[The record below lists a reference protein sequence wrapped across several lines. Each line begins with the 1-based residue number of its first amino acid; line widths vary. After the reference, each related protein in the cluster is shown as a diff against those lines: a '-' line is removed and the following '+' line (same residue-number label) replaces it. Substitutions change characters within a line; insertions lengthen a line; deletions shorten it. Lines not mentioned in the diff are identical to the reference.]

1 MHGANRL
8 GGNSL
13 SDLIVFGW
21 LSGLGAK
28 AYIDALTDTP
38 QLDAEA
44 VDAARKRAT
53 APLNRE
59 SGENP
64 YLLHDELQDIMHAH
78 VNIVREGGSMKE
90 GIAKLEALEERIKN
104 VKAHGSSQ
112 FNPGWHEALSMESLI
127 VTAKMVAKAALIREE
142 SRGAHTRLD
151 FEGESKEWV
160 KYELLISKGEDGSMQ
175 IKKTERAPAPP
186 ELESIARATLE
197 ELEANNG

>member
-21 LSGLGAK
+21 LAGKGAK
-28 AYIDALTDTP
+28 EYIDALSDTP
-38 QLDAEA
+38 QLNAEE

-59 SGENP
+59 DGENP
-64 YLLHDELQDIMHAH
+64 YLLHDDLQKIMHDN
-78 VNIVREGGSMKE
+78 VNIVREGGNLQK
-90 GIAKLEALEERIKN
+90 GIEMIEALKKKVAN

-112 FNPGWHEALSMESLI
+112 FNPGWHEALSMESL
-127 VTAKMVAKAALIREE
+127 VTTAEMVARAAEIRKE

-151 FEGESKEWV
+151 FEGEDKEWE
-160 KYELLISKGEDGSMQ
+160 KYELVIFKGENGMVVD
-175 IKKTERAPAPP
+175 KRERKAAPP
-186 ELESIARATLE
+186 ELAAIARATLE
-197 ELEANNG
+197 ELEGKNV